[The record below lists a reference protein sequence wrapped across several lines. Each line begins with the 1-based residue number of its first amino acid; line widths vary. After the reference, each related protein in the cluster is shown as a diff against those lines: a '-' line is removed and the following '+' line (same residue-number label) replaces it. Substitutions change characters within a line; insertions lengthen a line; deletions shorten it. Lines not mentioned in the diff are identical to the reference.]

1 MNRKPLFILLLISLA
16 FNLAVIST
24 FAYRYTLHRRAKN
37 LHFTEETK
45 ENFRAM
51 KSYRPSIHHKF
62 RENIEPLHNR
72 NRSLRTQFLQELIK
86 PEPNFETLDTL
97 KLEIQSVTQEISNNF
112 YKEMIETRKSLTPE
126 EAEEAFQPQLRS
138 MKRRSHLP
146 AEEGETQR
154 FEGHKGHRHQN
165 GVRE

>member
-1 MNRKPLFILLLISLA
+1 MKRKLLLTLLLISLA

-24 FAYRYTLHRRAKN
+24 FTYRYTLHRRAKN
-37 LHFTEETK
+37 LPLTEETK
-45 ENFRAM
+45 ENFKTM

-62 RENIEPLHNR
+62 RENIKPLHQR

-86 PEPNFETLDTL
+86 PEPDFETLDAL
-97 KLEIQSVTQEISNNF
+97 KLEIQNVTQEISNNF
-112 YKEMIETRKSLTPE
+112 YKEMIETRKSLSPE

-138 MKRRSHLP
+138 MKRRGQSP
-146 AEEGETQR
+146 ANKGEMRR
-154 FEGHKGHRHQN
+154 FEGRKGHRRQS